1 MSVQSILVLVLS
13 VLLLFQMF
21 QLYKFQSRID
31 FIDQLGV
38 EKGIDLEDMEGE
50 EGDAEEVSLNAL
62 MFDFVSNL
70 GEYEENKARY
80 ESNLALV
87 QESMKSGA
95 WADYGLTVEN
105 VDGTYAETSLNY
117 SFKDTTLGVTMGELS
132 LGYDGLLSVSTYNA
146 DLVLQDKSSALTTLS
161 DLDAYFQTDLT
172 LVRETVQKVLT
183 ARTELSTFLLSEPVQ
198 TLLASKGMSVG
209 AETEAEAHYSVLIL
223 NSEQTSLAEFR
234 VSKTSAGV
242 AFETLVPA
250 EIVTV
255 TLADALSQEK
265 VLALLESVDARTALQ
280 KKLDKTKAE
289 LAEIMQDQAFI
300 STLNAVGLS
309 FGPSVETET
318 QIEYPILNAKGEV
331 LRILILDKATGDVNV
346 SLPDGN
352 EVQSLSYATEMLESS
367 SKKKL
372 STYLV

>member
-1 MSVQSILVLVLS
+1 MSVQSILVLILS
-13 VLLLFQMF
+13 VLLLFQMV

-50 EGDAEEVSLNAL
+50 EGNAEEVSLNAL

-105 VDGTYAETSLNY
+105 ADGTYAETSLNY

-280 KKLDKTKAE
+280 KKLDETKAE

-300 STLNAVGLS
+300 STLSAVGLS